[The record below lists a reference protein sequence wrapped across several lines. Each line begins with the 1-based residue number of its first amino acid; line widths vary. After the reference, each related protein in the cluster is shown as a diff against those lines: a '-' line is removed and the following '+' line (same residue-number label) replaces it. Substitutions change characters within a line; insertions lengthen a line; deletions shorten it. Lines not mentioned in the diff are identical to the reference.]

1 MSTNNIITNF
11 LQLKDPNLI
20 FTENKIIKINNID
33 TICVYGTLENRPKTC
48 YCCGSSHINIHSYK
62 LSTIKLMPISGH
74 NAVLK
79 LNKQR
84 YICKDCGKTFI
95 AKTSIVDDNCCISNK
110 LKQAAVIASKET
122 VSEKHIA
129 KELNISH
136 STVNREI
143 NKFRNSYKANF
154 NYLPEVLCFDEF
166 KSTKDADGAMSFIF
180 CDAKEHRIIDIVEN
194 RQLRFLEKYFYRYT
208 KAARNSVKFI
218 VMDMYKPYVLLAKKM
233 FPKAKIIFDKFHIIN
248 NLSRALDKARIKL
261 MKNMDDKA
269 YRKLKR
275 YGKLLLKDRYEL
287 DGIHFK
293 KRFCF
298 DKAVSQTDVVDCLL
312 SLDERLKNTYYAY
325 QDILAV
331 IKRKDVTR
339 LNSLLEQK
347 YTNISGYMKTAL
359 KTTKDNKE
367 YVTNAVKYGY
377 TNGLVEGFNN
387 KIKAIKRVAFGY
399 RSFYNFRN
407 RILISCDL
415 ISIEKRC
422 A

>member
-1 MSTNNIITNF
+1 MSTNNIITDF
-11 LQLKDPNLI
+11 LQLKDPNLV
-20 FTENKIIKINNID
+20 FTENKIIKINSID
-33 TICVYGTLENRPKTC
+33 TICVYGTLKNRPKTC
-48 YCCGSSHINIHSYK
+48 HSCGGSHINIHSYK
-62 LSTIKLMPISGH
+62 LCTIKLMPISGH

-95 AKTSIVDDNCCISNK
+95 AKTSIVDKNCFISNK
-110 LKQAAVIASKET
+110 VKQAAVISSKET

-180 CDAKEHRIIDIVEN
+180 CDAKERRIIDIVEN
-194 RQLRFLEKYFYRYT
+194 RQLCFLEKYFYRYT

-218 VMDMYKPYVLLAKKM
+218 VMDMYKPYVSLAKKM

-261 MKNMDDKA
+261 MKNVDDKA
-269 YRKLKR
+269 YRKFKR

-298 DKAVSQTDVVDCLL
+298 DKAVSQTDVVDHLL

-325 QDILAV
+325 QDILSA

-339 LNSLLEQK
+339 LNALLEQK

-367 YVTNAVKYGY
+367 YITNAVKYGY

>member
-48 YCCGSSHINIHSYK
+48 RCCGSSRINIQGHK

-84 YICKDCGKTFI
+84 YICKDCGKTFV
-95 AKTSIVDDNCCISNK
+95 AKTSIVDENCYISNK
-110 LKQAAVIASKET
+110 VKQAAVIASKET

-208 KAARNSVKFI
+208 KDARNSVKFI
-218 VMDMYKPYVLLAKKM
+218 VMDMYKPYVSLAKKM

-275 YGKLLLKDRYEL
+275 YGKLLLKDWYEL

-325 QDILAV
+325 QDILSA

>member
-33 TICVYGTLENRPKTC
+33 TICVYGTLENRPNTC

-95 AKTSIVDDNCCISNK
+95 AKTSIVDENCYISNK
-110 LKQAAVIASKET
+110 VKQAAVIASKET

-325 QDILAV
+325 QDILAA